1 MPSDKIYFNQY
12 KFLQWRSAMK
22 EQSHT
27 LKLEPDKGVLRMLG
41 GQFGDS
47 CQAVLYS
54 LEYEG
59 EKLGGAVAGVTG
71 TTTGAGVGDPLPGF
85 LEAHIREKGAVSQYG
100 FINKAFPSLV
110 LRTSLEF
117 LRDETG
123 EVFGC
128 LCIHHNIVHIK
139 MITSFLDE
147 LTRPN
152 NLEDEDEE
160 SPEAGG
166 EGRQYTAS
174 NIQGFLDNIISEF
187 LEEHLEANNLAALD
201 KNDKLDLIKELDRR
215 GVFLVKGAVNLIA
228 KRINV
233 SKFSIYNYL
242 DEIRAQ
248 S

>member
-1 MPSDKIYFNQY
+1 MNNHSDI
-12 KFLQWRSAMK
+12 
-22 EQSHT
+22 
-27 LKLEPDKGVLRMLG
+27 LKLEPYKGVLRMLG

-47 CQAVLYS
+47 CQSILYS
-54 LEYEG
+54 LEQDRDEVEG
-59 EKLGGAVAGVTG
+59 TVVSVSG
-71 TTTGAGVGDPLPGF
+71 TTTNANIGDPLPGF
-85 LEAHIREKGAVSQYG
+85 IDTHIREKGMTSQYG

-117 LRDETG
+117 LKDEEG
-123 EVFGC
+123 KAIGC
-128 LCIHHNIVHIK
+128 ICIHHNIVHIK

-160 SPEAGG
+160 SSNANG

-187 LEEHLEANNLAALD
+187 LEEHLEANNFAALD

-242 DEIRAQ
+242 DEIREQ
-248 S
+248 N

>member
-1 MPSDKIYFNQY
+1 MDINSYI
-12 KFLQWRSAMK
+12 S
-22 EQSHT
+22 
-27 LKLEPDKGVLRMLG
+27 KLEPYKGILRMIG

-47 CQAVLYS
+47 CQAILYS
-54 LEYEG
+54 LMQNRDKIEG
-59 EKLGGAVAGVTG
+59 TVVSFSG
-71 TTTGAGVGDPLPGF
+71 TTTSVSIGDPLPSF
-85 LEAHIREKGAVSQYG
+85 IEAHIKEKGVTSQYG

-117 LRDETG
+117 LKDEAG

-147 LTRPN
+147 LSRPN
-152 NLEDEDEE
+152 NLEDDDEE
-160 SPEAGG
+160 TANING
-166 EGRQYTAS
+166 EGKQYTAN

-187 LEEHLEANNLAALD
+187 LEEHLAGNNFAALD

-233 SKFSIYNYL
+233 SKFSVYNYI
-242 DEIRAQ
+242 DEIREQ
-248 S
+248 G

>member
-1 MPSDKIYFNQY
+1 
-12 KFLQWRSAMK
+12 MK
-22 EQSHT
+22 DHGYT
-27 LKLEPDKGVLRMLG
+27 LKLEPYKGILRMLG

-47 CQAVLYS
+47 CQSILYS
-54 LEYEG
+54 LERDRDKIEG
-59 EKLGGAVAGVTG
+59 TVVSVAG
-71 TTTGAGVGDPLPGF
+71 TTTNASIGDPLPAF
-85 LEAHIREKGAVSQYG
+85 LETHIREKGMASQYG

-117 LRDETG
+117 LADEAG

-128 LCIHHNIVHIK
+128 ICIHHNIVHIK

-160 SPEAGG
+160 SAAAGG

-187 LEEHLEANNLAALD
+187 LEEHLEANNFAALD

-242 DEIRAQ
+242 DEIREQ

>member
-1 MPSDKIYFNQY
+1 MNDHIQ
-12 KFLQWRSAMK
+12 
-22 EQSHT
+22 
-27 LKLEPDKGVLRMLG
+27 KLEPYKGVLRMLG

-47 CQAVLYS
+47 CQSILYS
-54 LEYEG
+54 LEQAREEVEG
-59 EKLGGAVAGVTG
+59 KVVSVSG
-71 TTTGAGVGDPLPGF
+71 TTTNANLGDPLPGF
-85 LEAHIREKGAVSQYG
+85 IDAHIREKGMTSQYG

-117 LRDETG
+117 LKDEEGKT
-123 EVFGC
+123 FGC
-128 LCIHHNIVHIK
+128 ICIHHNIVHIK

-160 SPEAGG
+160 SSDANG

-187 LEEHLEANNLAALD
+187 LEEHLEANNFAALD

-242 DEIRAQ
+242 DEIREQ
-248 S
+248 N

>member
-1 MPSDKIYFNQY
+1 MNNHP
-12 KFLQWRSAMK
+12 LQ
-22 EQSHT
+22 
-27 LKLEPDKGVLRMLG
+27 LEPYKGVLRMLG

-47 CQAVLYS
+47 CQSVLYS
-54 LEYEG
+54 LEQDQD
-59 EKLGGAVAGVTG
+59 KLEGAVVSVSG
-71 TTTGAGVGDPLPGF
+71 TTTNANIGDPLPAF
-85 LEAHIREKGAVSQYG
+85 LETHIREKGMASQYG

-117 LRDETG
+117 LRDEAG

-128 LCIHHNIVHIK
+128 ICIHHNIVHIK

-160 SPEAGG
+160 SSAAGG

-187 LEEHLEANNLAALD
+187 LEEHLEANNFAALD

-242 DEIRAQ
+242 DEIREQ